1 MAGQSFSRLLAKNQG
16 ELRERLRA
24 RRNVDDVAGTL
35 SGFFTWLM
43 QETVSEAGADA
54 GEEFDDPS
62 SADAL
67 RLRRREQLD
76 QMQEALRAG
85 FVGALRAIHPA
96 ARSAP
101 PPGSG
106 SPGGARDPRDPR
118 DPHGPGQH
126 ADRDRDQG
134 RFLGIIPLPLFGAP
148 PSRPPARPETPPPPK
163 VSVDRLLAAME
174 GAFASADRVLEAAAP
189 LPPTRVKMTWAED
202 RELMEL
208 CQDLLRARLAG
219 DGQLALNHID
229 RLRHWLP
236 VKHGI
241 TVIEDWDEDDSH
253 FRVAFSDNPA
263 LTKPQVERPALVLS
277 DGSAIVRRGEVLL
290 PAPGSPV
297 SEASPVPAATS
308 VFSAALSPE
317 STASLDASPLPP
329 SPADEE
335 PGNE

>member
-1 MAGQSFSRLLAKNQG
+1 MAGQSFSRLLARNQG

-24 RRNVDDVAGTL
+24 QRNVDDAAGTL
-35 SGFFTWLM
+35 AGFFAWLT
-43 QETVSEAGADA
+43 QEIVTEADADA

-62 SADAL
+62 TADVL

-106 SPGGARDPRDPR
+106 SPGGARDPRDPY
-118 DPHGPGQH
+118 GPGQH
-126 ADRDRDQG
+126 ADRDQG
-134 RFLGIIPLPLFGAP
+134 RFLGIFPLPSFGAP
-148 PSRPPARPETPPPPK
+148 PSRPPARPETPPAPK
-163 VSVDRLLAAME
+163 VGVDRLLAAMD

-208 CQDLLRARLAG
+208 CQDLLRARLAD

-253 FRVAFSDNPA
+253 FRVAFSADPA

-290 PAPGSPV
+290 PAPDSPV
-297 SEASPVPAATS
+297 SEAAPVPAATS
-308 VFSAALSPE
+308 AFSAAALSPE
-317 STASLDASPLPP
+317 STASLDASPVPP

-335 PGNE
+335 PGDE